1 MSIVNSQHR
10 HWARLQTASVLVT
23 VGSLGNQNTF
33 IRPYSSSFYNSQGCS
48 LYSCILAS
56 SLHLEINCVN
66 IKQRRYRAPWR
77 PESVYILIIWTLDW
91 PIREKAPSASR
102 TLHCVWS
109 LDYSTCLFNL
119 FDGRSLPL
127 WACTF
132 SDNHCCE
139 VKQNISGCQ
148 AKPGTVPWITAEML
162 KNLWPWSRTLGSW

>member
-1 MSIVNSQHR
+1 MHDPLHNPQPEIVYQVIGNWYLSVINHVSIVSCLKVTSCVNSKQSTQTLV
-10 HWARLQTASVLVT
+10 RLQTASVVDT
-23 VGSLGNQNTF
+23 VGSLGNQNSF

-102 TLHCVWS
+102 TLC
-109 LDYSTCLFNL
+109 LKFGLFNL
-119 FDGRSLPL
+119 FIQL
-127 WACTF
+127 
-132 SDNHCCE
+132 
-139 VKQNISGCQ
+139 V
-148 AKPGTVPWITAEML
+148 
-162 KNLWPWSRTLGSW
+162 